1 MCFIFSCVM
10 GLRSFVIAVYSKYSQ
25 VCCINFLF
33 FFLPFLRKV
42 LLFSALWKI
51 FCFFFSPFPLS
62 LTALH
67 CLPFSCYWQA
77 LMHEFCVCVWDH
89 FCPFFLLVWFGLL
102 MHEACL
108 SAIPSRRPFFPQGL
122 DNFKDKEMFC
132 WSLYIKRISSNRL
145 YFTESKLIDKLLL
158 Y

>member
-25 VCCINFLF
+25 VWCINFLC

-42 LLFSALWKI
+42 LLFSALWKSSVSS
-51 FCFFFSPFPLS
+51 FLPSPSHSLLFTVYLLAATDRLS
-62 LTALH
+62 
-67 CLPFSCYWQA
+67 CMSFV
-77 LMHEFCVCVWDH
+77 CVCGTISV
-89 FCPFFLLVWFGLL
+89 PFFLLVWFGLL

>member
-1 MCFIFSCVM
+1 M

-25 VCCINFLF
+25 VWCIDFLC

-42 LLFSALWKI
+42 LLFSALWKSSVSS
-51 FCFFFSPFPLS
+51 FLPSPSHSLLFTVYLLAATDRLS
-62 LTALH
+62 
-67 CLPFSCYWQA
+67 CMSF
-77 LMHEFCVCVWDH
+77 VCVGR
-89 FCPFFLLVWFGLL
+89 FLSPFFLLVWFGLL

-132 WSLYIKRISSNRL
+132 WSLYIKRISSNLL
-145 YFTESKLIDKLLL
+145 YFTKSKMIR
-158 Y
+158 